1 MMGAYRVWPDGTVQ
15 DAEDTP
21 YSWMSDDYTVVNA
34 ESEESAIRQCNAQ
47 PCAGVIQWP
56 GQ

>member
-1 MMGAYRVWPDGTVQ
+1 MMDAYRVWPDGTVQ

-47 PCAGVIQWP
+47 PYAGVIQWP